1 MINAAITRHMSSV
14 EDYRKRLAVLQ
25 GSWDTL
31 SMLSHLSGDATELS
45 GTRQAFEGLTGELV
59 GNLTAA
65 IYRKAL
71 LALKAQGQIAIDV
84 MVRNLFER
92 TADIGFLSTDD
103 SIREYLRGCG
113 RRLAAETGSAAPS
126 ELPSAAGMDALNVRL
141 RHRFREYVEK
151 YSVYQDVI
159 LLAPDGKVLLRLD
172 ERAVVMQTQD
182 PLVAATI
189 STHAAYVETFR
200 ECDLLPGQPRSLIYS
215 YRVCDANRVVGVLCL
230 CFRFEDEVAGIFAKL
245 HAPGDWTVFAFLDQ
259 QGTVIASSDPWQ
271 LPPGAPMT
279 LACEETGAVIRFGGR
294 EYLAITRHAQ
304 GYQGYKGPGW
314 YGHAMIPIEHAFD
327 ANDGGLARTQETTG
341 QGTGD
346 KAALIPAQVL
356 GDLKDSPAIFSADLR
371 KIPGQADEIQRE
383 LNRTVWN
390 GNIRLALRAD
400 ANSDFAKVLLWEIGN
415 AGRKTQAAFEY
426 SIGDLQQTV
435 ISSILQDAQLLA
447 SLAVDVLDRNL
458 YERANDCRW
467 WALNGALPSHLANQ
481 AADNAPLT
489 TLLQHINSLYTVYH
503 DIVVFDAK
511 QRIVAVSNRSHG
523 KFIGQPLGESWVART
538 LALRNSRDFV
548 ESGFAPS
555 ALYENQPTLIFG
567 AAVPGES
574 GSATGGVGIVFDTK
588 VQLELMLLDALPRTE
603 SGDIQAGCVGA
614 FVDAQLRV
622 IAATSAYQ
630 PGDQLPL
637 PADFLA
643 AAGATGARIAAID
656 GTYYA
661 VGARAT
667 GGYRE
672 YHGLDAFCLVMIPLG
687 PVKNHV
693 AMQRRAE
700 PHSVQRHA
708 DARETLLD
716 IATFYSGDQWLG
728 LLREQ
733 VIEAVDGARLRPVP
747 GGPAWYAGLLMFRDS
762 PIPVIDMPRL
772 LDSAA
777 GAAGSDVIVAR
788 LPESSTYVGL
798 LIDELGGIPEIPAS
812 QILAMSDVT
821 QQSQAAIVDRA
832 VRPAQADDPVLFI
845 INLQQLL
852 LRIQAGT

>member
-1 MINAAITRHMSSV
+1 
-14 EDYRKRLAVLQ
+14 
-25 GSWDTL
+25 
-31 SMLSHLSGDATELS
+31 
-45 GTRQAFEGLTGELV
+45 
-59 GNLTAA
+59 
-65 IYRKAL
+65 
-71 LALKAQGQIAIDV
+71 
-84 MVRNLFER
+84 
-92 TADIGFLSTDD
+92 
-103 SIREYLRGCG
+103 
-113 RRLAAETGSAAPS
+113 
-126 ELPSAAGMDALNVRL
+126 
-141 RHRFREYVEK
+141 
-151 YSVYQDVI
+151 
-159 LLAPDGKVLLRLD
+159 
-172 ERAVVMQTQD
+172 
-182 PLVAATI
+182 LVAATI
-189 STHAAYVETFR
+189 ATHAAYVETFR

-215 YRVCDANRVVGVLCL
+215 YRVSDANRVVGVLCL
-230 CFRFEDEVAGIFAKL
+230 CFRFEDEVAGIFSKL
-245 HAPGDWTVFAFLDQ
+245 HAQGDWTAFAFLDA

-279 LACEETGAVIRFGGR
+279 LACEEAGRVIRFGGR
-294 EYLAITRHAQ
+294 EYLAVTRSAQ

-327 ANDGGLARTQETTG
+327 ATGDGHTQDQE
-341 QGTGD
+341 TGD
-346 KAALIPAQVL
+346 KMLIPAQVL
-356 GDLKDSPAIFSADLR
+356 DDLKDSPAIFSAELR

-400 ANSDFAKVLLWEIGN
+400 ANTGFAKVLLWEIGN

-467 WALNGALPSHLANQ
+467 WALNGALSGHLAGQ
-481 AADNAPLT
+481 ATDNAPLT
-489 TLLQHINSLYTVYH
+489 AVLRHINSLYTVYH

-511 QRIVAVSNRSHG
+511 QRIVAVSNDSHG
-523 KFIGQPLGESWVART
+523 KFVGQPLSEGWVTRT
-538 LALRNSRDFV
+538 LALRNSRDYV
-548 ESGFAPS
+548 ESGFVPS
-555 ALYENQPTLIFG
+555 ALYEDQPTLIFG
-567 AAVPGES
+567 AAVHGET
-574 GSATGGVGIVFDTK
+574 GSTIGGVGIVFDTK
-588 VQLELMLLDALPRTE
+588 VQLELMLRDALPRTE
-603 SGDIQAGCVGA
+603 SGDVLAGCVGA

-643 AAGATGARIAAID
+643 AAGTTGPRIAAIND
-656 GTYYA
+656 TYYA
-661 VGARAT
+661 IGARAA

-672 YHGLDAFCLVMIPLG
+672 YHGLRAFCLVMIPLG

-693 AMQRRAE
+693 AVKRRAE
-700 PHSVQRHA
+700 LHTTQRHA
-708 DARETLLD
+708 DARDTLLD
-716 IATFYSGDQWLG
+716 VATFYSGDQWLG

-733 VIEAVDGARLRPVP
+733 VVEAVDGARLRPVP
-747 GGPAWYAGLLMFRDS
+747 GGPAWYAGLLMFREA
-762 PIPVIDMPRL
+762 PIPVIDVPRL

-777 GAAGSDVIVAR
+777 RAAGSDVIVAR
-788 LPESSTYVGL
+788 LPDSSTYVGL

-812 QILAMSDVT
+812 QILAMTDVT

-832 VRPAQADDPVLFI
+832 VRPAQVDDPVLFI

-852 LRIQAGT
+852 LRIQTGM